1 MNTLL
6 DFSVNRKLDSQR
18 LKIPLNYLLK
28 DYEGNRFVDLE
39 NTGLSTTLGILQILQ
54 VGLSTF

>member
-18 LKIPLNYLLK
+18 LKTPLNYLLK

>member
-1 MNTLL
+1 M
-6 DFSVNRKLDSQR
+6 
-18 LKIPLNYLLK
+18 LKTPLNYLLK

-39 NTGLSTTLGILQILQ
+39 NAGLSTTLGILHILQ